1 MIKQTGGKKMP
12 PKRKPAAKAA
22 AKAPVRTAAKA
33 PVRATAKEK
42 RRHARKRV
50 SAVFNIIIVIA
61 IVISAVVAITAGRG
75 LNITSTPEPDNTDTS
90 PGTQIFI
97 DDASADRKPGVY
109 NILVYGRD
117 KVNRNSDTIMV
128 VNLDATSGKIN
139 ILHVPRDT
147 VYIDDSGRQH
157 KINYVYATEGREGLK
172 KELQQLLGIRID
184 KYCSITTDAFRELVD
199 EIGGV
204 EVDVAQDMQYED
216 PYQDLVI
223 DIKAGRQVLN
233 GEKAEGFV
241 RFRSG
246 YADADL
252 GRIKAQKQFIAAF
265 IKTLLKP
272 SNIVNISDIAQ
283 IAFDQI
289 DTDLERGEFLYLALQ
304 GATIGLSDATF
315 YTIPG
320 ENYGA
325 NFAMYRDEA
334 AELMNNCFN
343 VYTTPITA
351 DDLETLDFTHQLTES
366 VTDYQGTTAQEYDSQ
381 TPSVSYDD
389 YNAGYEDSFIEGY
402 EDSYTE
408 G

>member
-1 MIKQTGGKKMP
+1 MP
-12 PKRKPAAKAA
+12 PRN
-22 AKAPVRTAAKA
+22 RTAA
-33 PVRATAKEK
+33 RDK

-50 SAVFNIIIVIA
+50 TAVFNVIIVLA
-61 IVISAVVAITAGRG
+61 IVISAIAAISAGRG
-75 LNITSTPEPDNTDTS
+75 LNITTPEGPVQVDEGDPARIS
-90 PGTQIFI
+90 I
-97 DDASADRKPGVY
+97 DDASANRKPGVY

-117 KVNRNSDTIMV
+117 KVAMNSDTIMV

-147 VYIDDSGRQH
+147 VYLDDNNRQH
-157 KINYVYATEGREGLK
+157 KINYVYATKGREGLIA
-172 KELQQLLGIRID
+172 ELQQLLGIHID
-184 KYCSITTDAFRELVD
+184 KYVSITTDAFREVVD
-199 EIGGV
+199 TIGGV
-204 EVDVAQDMQYED
+204 EVDVQQDMQYED

-265 IKTLLKP
+265 IKTMLKP
-272 SNIVNISDIAQ
+272 SNIVNVSDIAQ

-304 GATIGLSDATF
+304 CATIGLDDATF

-334 AELMNNCFN
+334 AALMNDCFN
-343 VYTTPITA
+343 VYTTPIES
-351 DDLETLDFTHQLTES
+351 DDLETLDFKHQLPES
-366 VTDYQGTTAQEYDSQ
+366 VTDYQGTTAQQYENE
-381 TPSVSYDD
+381 TASVSYDD
-389 YNAGYEDSFIEGY
+389 YNAGYEDSYIEGY
-402 EDSYTE
+402 DYDEDYE
-408 G
+408 

>member
-1 MIKQTGGKKMP
+1 MP
-12 PKRKPAAKAA
+12 PRN
-22 AKAPVRTAAKA
+22 RTYA
-33 PVRATAKEK
+33 RDK

-50 SAVFNIIIVIA
+50 TAVFNVIIVLA
-61 IVISAVVAITAGRG
+61 IVISAIAAISAGRG
-75 LNITSTPEPDNTDTS
+75 LNVTTPEAPV
-90 PGTQIFI
+90 QIDEGDPARIAI
-97 DDASADRKPGVY
+97 DDASANRKPGVY

-117 KVNRNSDTIMV
+117 KVAMNSDTIMV
-128 VNLDATSGKIN
+128 ANLDATSGKIN

-147 VYIDDSGRQH
+147 VYLDDNRRQH
-157 KINYVYATEGREGLK
+157 KINYVYATKGREGLIT
-172 KELQQLLGIRID
+172 ELQQLLGIHID
-184 KYCSITTDAFRELVD
+184 KYVSITTDAFRDVVD
-199 EIGGV
+199 AIGGV
-204 EVDVAQDMQYED
+204 EVDVPQDMQYED

-265 IKTLLKP
+265 IKTVLKP

-304 GATIGLSDATF
+304 CATIGLSDATF

-334 AELMNNCFN
+334 AALMNDCFN
-343 VYTTPITA
+343 VYTTPIEP
-351 DDLETLDFTHQLTES
+351 DDLETLDFKHQLQES
-366 VTDYQGTTAQEYDSQ
+366 VTDYQGTTAQQYENE
-381 TPSVSYDD
+381 TASVSYDD
-389 YNAGYEDSFIEGY
+389 YSAGYEDSYFEGY
-402 EDSYTE
+402 DYEQEYE
-408 G
+408 